1 MTVNIRKKMS
11 MFLTIAAV
19 AGLVSAGP
27 AFAGFNQGESVT
39 FRGEPMFSIT
49 GDAGGFTAQKRAWQ
63 AQDNFD
69 NALVRSADRSPGAV
83 SVERENGAIVV
94 KLGGYYITTAD
105 GQSAAEKGMSAESL
119 ANSWANSIKACLSR
133 ETDVAAYVD
142 SLKQN
147 HPLKAGVEVVEKDIM
162 VADYNALPFRL
173 AEGTL
178 AVNKSDPFQVVA
190 VLDRDV
196 MLEGYS
202 LPARTTMEGTIRN
215 FRNNKDRFISFEKA
229 YLPDGGVLVLK
240 DVVAA
245 TCIATEAPKLVLSE
259 CIPADP
265 KSESREPANIGIGAR
280 KAEVAVLQARPDL
293 VAAYRVDLEM

>member
-1 MTVNIRKKMS
+1 MTVNIRNKMS
-11 MFLTIAAV
+11 MLLTIAAV
-19 AGLVSAGP
+19 AGFVSAGP
-27 AFAGFNQGESVT
+27 AHAGFNQGESVT
-39 FRGEPMFSIT
+39 FRGEPMFAIT

-69 NALVRSADRSPGAV
+69 NALVRSADKSPSAV
-83 SVERENGAIVV
+83 AVVRENGANVL
-94 KLGGYYITTAD
+94 KLGGFYITTAD
-105 GQSAAEKGMSAESL
+105 AQSAAEAGMSSEAL
-119 ANSWANSIKACLSR
+119 ANSWAGSIKACLSR
-133 ETDVAAYVD
+133 EADVSAYVD

-147 HPLKAGVEVVEKDIM
+147 HPLKAGVEIVEKDIM
-162 VADYNALPFRL
+162 VADYNQIPFRL

-196 MLEGYS
+196 VLEGYS

-265 KSESREPANIGIGAR
+265 KSESREPAFIGIGAR

-293 VAAYRVDLEM
+293 VAAYRIDIEM